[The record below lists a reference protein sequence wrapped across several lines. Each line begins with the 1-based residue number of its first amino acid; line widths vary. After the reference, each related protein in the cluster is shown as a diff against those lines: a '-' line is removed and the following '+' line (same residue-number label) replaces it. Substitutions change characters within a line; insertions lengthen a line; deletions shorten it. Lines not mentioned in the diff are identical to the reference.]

1 MSLETAKTLSGIG
14 SLLIALGY
22 LVPFLGIIGIIIL
35 LIGLKE
41 FSNYYNE
48 PKIFKNAF
56 YGFIFGLIGIIAAGF
71 TFFSIFILSR
81 AIETMIMRLFIPFI
95 FSSLIIFIFY
105 LLKAIFYKKAFNLIY
120 NKSGEELFNIVG
132 ILLLIGAV
140 LTIIVIGLI
149 IMFIAWIIATI
160 AFLFLKPKAVL

>member
-81 AIETMIMRLFIPFI
+81 AVETMIM
-95 FSSLIIFIFY
+95 
-105 LLKAIFYKKAFNLIY
+105 
-120 NKSGEELFNIVG
+120 
-132 ILLLIGAV
+132 
-140 LTIIVIGLI
+140 
-149 IMFIAWIIATI
+149 
-160 AFLFLKPKAVL
+160 